1 MLCGLCPPRVACV
14 SAPSVYREL
23 RELCGARV
31 SACVFE
37 YDRRFAVYG
46 PDFVFY
52 DYARPLDL
60 PGRVVP
66 HSFDIVVAD
75 PPYLSEECLQKTSET
90 IKYLT
95 RGKILL
101 CTGGSVTGLPA
112 SGRGDPGPP
121 AYRVTLGRSGAL
133 CPALTSAGA
142 AAAAHL
148 AGSLRVGGVTHA
160 GGSLARGVYRGG
172 QPELCQCWS
181 TWWLHWVAWRQ
192 VTSLTQRAG
201 CRPRALSPSPG

>member
-23 RELCGARV
+23 RELRELRGARV

-101 CTGGSVTGLPA
+101 CTGGLVTGLPA

-121 AYRVTLGRSGAL
+121 AYRVTLGR
-133 CPALTSAGA
+133 
-142 AAAAHL
+142 
-148 AGSLRVGGVTHA
+148 
-160 GGSLARGVYRGG
+160 
-172 QPELCQCWS
+172 
-181 TWWLHWVAWRQ
+181 
-192 VTSLTQRAG
+192 
-201 CRPRALSPSPG
+201 

>member
-1 MLCGLCPPRVACV
+1 M

-37 YDRRFAVYG
+37 YDQRFAVYG

-101 CTGGSVTGLPA
+101 CTGGSLTGLPA
-112 SGRGDPGPP
+112 SGQGDPGPP

-148 AGSLRVGGVTHA
+148 AGSLRVSGVTHA
-160 GGSLARGVYRGG
+160 GGSLARGVCTVAVTVAVSLSFVSAGRPGG
-172 QPELCQCWS
+172 C
-181 TWWLHWVAWRQ
+181 TGWLGVR
-192 VTSLTQRAG
+192 
-201 CRPRALSPSPG
+201 

>member
-1 MLCGLCPPRVACV
+1 MFCVPCPHRVACV

-23 RELCGARV
+23 RQLCGGRV

-60 PGRVVP
+60 PGRVAP

-101 CTGGSVTGLPA
+101 CTGGSVTGLRA
-112 SGRGDPGPP
+112 S
-121 AYRVTLGRSGAL
+121 
-133 CPALTSAGA
+133 
-142 AAAAHL
+142 
-148 AGSLRVGGVTHA
+148 
-160 GGSLARGVYRGG
+160 
-172 QPELCQCWS
+172 
-181 TWWLHWVAWRQ
+181 
-192 VTSLTQRAG
+192 G
-201 CRPRALSPSPG
+201 CRPGGPWAGRCPCAPPRHQGPPLPPTLRGHWESVA

>member
-1 MLCGLCPPRVACV
+1 MLGGLCPPRVACV

-23 RELCGARV
+23 RELRGGRV
-31 SACVFE
+31 STCVFE

-60 PGRVVP
+60 PGHVVP

-101 CTGGSVTGLPA
+101 CTGGSLTGLPA
-112 SGRGDPGPP
+112 SGQGDPGPP

-160 GGSLARGVYRGG
+160 GGSLARGVCTVAVTVAVSLSFVSAGRPGG
-172 QPELCQCWS
+172 C
-181 TWWLHWVAWRQ
+181 TGWLGVR
-192 VTSLTQRAG
+192 
-201 CRPRALSPSPG
+201 